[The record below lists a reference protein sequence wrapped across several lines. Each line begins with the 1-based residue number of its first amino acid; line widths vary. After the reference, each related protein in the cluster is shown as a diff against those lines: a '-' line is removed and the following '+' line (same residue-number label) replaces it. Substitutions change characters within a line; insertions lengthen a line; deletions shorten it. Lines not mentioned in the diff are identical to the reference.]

1 MLVGACVAGLCDSS
15 SMAVGS
21 MVVIELLVVLVL

>member
-1 MLVGACVAGLCDSS
+1 MGACVAGLCDSS